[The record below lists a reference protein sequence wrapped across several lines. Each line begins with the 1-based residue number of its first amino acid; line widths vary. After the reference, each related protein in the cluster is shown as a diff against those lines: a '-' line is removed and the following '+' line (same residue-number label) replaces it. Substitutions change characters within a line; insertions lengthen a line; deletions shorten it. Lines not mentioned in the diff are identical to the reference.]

1 MKKCLVL
8 LFCLGFLAN
17 LFAGQHQNLVKQG
30 HLDLRNYD
38 FSEPISLDG
47 EWVFYWQRLWPDT
60 IGAEA
65 HIVPFPKLWNYLEI
79 DGEKL
84 GGIGYGTYKL
94 TILLPEEHETLRLE
108 MSEVYTAYRMYL
120 NGEMVLENGHVSD
133 KKEEFIPQWL
143 NKAFTIRQG
152 LDTAEIVLE
161 IANFV
166 HYKGGIN
173 EPIYLGKQKELSLQR
188 RRTEAVDLF
197 LTGCLLMGGLFFLG
211 LYLLGNRD
219 KAILLFSLYSIVYSY
234 RIFGIE
240 NYTLN
245 NLIPDVSWY
254 TLVYFEYLTLFISIG
269 IFAFYTKLLYP
280 LDVNTWVI
288 RVIFGICM
296 LFALITIIFPPYYF
310 TQLINPFLVVTIAC
324 ILYALYIYNVAF
336 KSKRLGS
343 EYALLSTIALMML
356 FVLTILDYWALWQ
369 TPLPLTFWGYI
380 SFFFLQSLVLSQRVS
395 FQLKEAKHQAELG
408 LIAKSEFLSNMSHEI
423 RTPLNSVIGMSHVLK
438 RSNPRPDQKEQ
449 LDTLLFSANNLL
461 TIVNDILDYNKLEA
475 GKLIFNESEMDLEK
489 TARNI
494 VSGMQN
500 FASDKGIS
508 LLLNVD
514 PALKHQVLGD
524 QTRFFQVLNNLV
536 HNAIKFTEVGSV
548 QVNLK
553 VLSQTES
560 HITIQVE
567 VVDTGIG
574 ILKANQEIIF
584 NRFTQADSSAT
595 KRFGGT
601 GLGLA
606 ISKKI
611 LELQGAELK
620 LESEINKG
628 STFYFVKVFE
638 KTRKLEESTP
648 IKTIY
653 EVDEMPLKNKSI
665 LLVED
670 NKINVMVARS
680 FLQNWGIHIDVAENG
695 QEALDLLDPNKH
707 QLVLMDLHMPIMDGY
722 VAAKKIREK
731 GIVVP
736 IIALTANLREDIESK
751 LDTNDFNDVIVKPFL
766 PEELYQ
772 KISNFLK

>member
-1 MKKCLVL
+1 MKKCFFL
-8 LFCLGFLAN
+8 LFCLSFLAN
-17 LFAGQHQNLVKQG
+17 VFAGQHQNLIKQG
-30 HLDLRNYD
+30 QLDLRNYD

-60 IGAEA
+60 IGAKA
-65 HIVPFPKLWNYLEI
+65 HVVPFPKLWNYLEI

-108 MSEVYTAYRMYL
+108 MPEVYTAYRMYL

-133 KKEEFIPQWL
+133 NEHEFVPQWL

-152 LDTAEIVLE
+152 LDTAELVLE

-166 HYKGGIN
+166 HFKGGIN
-173 EPIYLGKQKELSLQR
+173 ESIFLGKQKELSLQR

-234 RIFGIE
+234 RIVGIE

-245 NLIPDVSWY
+245 NLIPDISWY

-269 IFAFYTKLLYP
+269 IFAYYTKLLYP
-280 LDVNTWVI
+280 LDVNTWVTRI
-288 RVIFGICM
+288 IFGICM
-296 LFALITIIFPPYYF
+296 LFALITIFFPPYYF
-310 TQLINPFLVVTIAC
+310 TQLINPFLGVTIVC

-356 FVLTILDYWALWQ
+356 FILTILDYWALWQ

-395 FQLKEAKHQAELG
+395 FQLKESKHQAELG
-408 LIAKSEFLSNMSHEI
+408 LKAKSEFLSNMSHEI

-438 RSNPRPDQKEQ
+438 RSNPRPDQQEQ

-475 GKLIFNESEMDLEK
+475 GKLIFNKSEMDLKE

-494 VSGMQN
+494 VAGMQN

-508 LLLNVD
+508 LILNVD
-514 PALKHQVLGD
+514 PELNHQVLGD

-548 QVNLK
+548 QVNLH
-553 VLSQTES
+553 VLSQTENE
-560 HITIQVE
+560 ITIKVE

-574 ILKANQEIIF
+574 ISEANQEIIF
-584 NRFTQADSSAT
+584 NRFTQADSSAS
-595 KRFGGT
+595 KKFGGT

-611 LELQGAELK
+611 LELQGSDLK
-620 LESEINKG
+620 LESEVNIG
-628 STFYFVKVFE
+628 STFYFIQVFE
-638 KTRKLEESTP
+638 KTRKLEKSTP
-648 IKTIY
+648 IKTFY
-653 EVDEMPLKNKSI
+653 EVDEMPLKDKSI

-731 GIVVP
+731 GILVP

-751 LDTNDFNDVIVKPFL
+751 LDTNDFNGVIVKPFL

-772 KISNFLK
+772 KINTVLK